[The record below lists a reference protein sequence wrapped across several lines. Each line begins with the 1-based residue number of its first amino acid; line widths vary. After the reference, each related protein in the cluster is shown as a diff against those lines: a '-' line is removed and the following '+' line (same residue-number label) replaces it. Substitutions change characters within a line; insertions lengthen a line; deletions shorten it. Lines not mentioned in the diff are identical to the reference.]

1 MSCKTSGQLKESGLI
16 VLDSQEIYEHY
27 EVNTNVSVEIRE
39 QSARSIQHNRLYWG
53 GLIRLMEDYWTVKA
67 GLLRKEEIK
76 AIEVFVVKLSKKY
89 GAELIDDGRDFLI
102 RLAQKRA
109 EKITPVEPSK
119 AQIRE
124 EIHEYIKTE
133 IGAYETIQ
141 GHSGARK
148 ATKST
153 SFAKMTQ
160 EEFNEFYKAAF
171 TVCWNHILSSKFDDE
186 AQAQQAIDQLM
197 GMG

>member
-1 MSCKTSGQLKESGLI
+1 MSIKTQGQLKESGVI
-16 VLDSQEIYEHY
+16 KLDSQDIYEQY
-27 EVNTNVSVEIRE
+27 EVNEPLNITVTA
-39 QSARSIQHNRLYWG
+39 QSDRSIRHNRLYWG
-53 GLIRLMEDYWTVKA
+53 GLVRLMEDYWQVRG
-67 GLLRKEEIK
+67 GLLHKEET
-76 AIEVFVVKLSKKY
+76 AIIQMFVERMSAKY
-89 GAELIDDGRDFLI
+89 GKGLIDDGRDFLI
-102 RLAQKRA
+102 KLAQKRA

-119 AQIRE
+119 AQIQE

-148 ATKST
+148 VTKST

-171 TVCWNHILSSKFDDE
+171 TVCWNRILSSKFESE
-186 AQAQQAIDQLM
+186 AQAQKAIDQLM